1 MKGVIGIDEVGRG
14 PLAGPV
20 TVCAVYLVDSNK
32 ASKEYFNNIVRD
44 SKRLSLSSRINIFQ
58 LIRKNR
64 KIKTIYYAV
73 SSRSAKHVD
82 KHGINKSIHDCMI
95 SCLSGLEKD
104 GVDISNLKIN
114 LDGGLK
120 ITGRVVNQEAHIRG
134 DEKFVEIALA
144 SIVAK
149 VTRDSFMIKLA
160 KLHPEYGFERNVGY
174 GTLEHR
180 NAIKRVGITDYHRKT
195 YLSSFKTIRKNLK

>member
-20 TVCAVYLVDSNK
+20 TVCAVYLVDQINAK
-32 ASKEYFNNIVRD
+32 KEYFDNSVRD
-44 SKRLSLSSRINIFQ
+44 SKRLSLARRINIFE

-64 KIKTIYYAV
+64 KINTIYYAV
-73 SSRSAKHVD
+73 SSRSAEHVD

-95 SCLSGLEKD
+95 SCLYKLKKD
-104 GVDISNLKIN
+104 GVDISRIKIN

-120 ITGRVVNQEAHIRG
+120 IQGEDVNQEAHIRG
-134 DEKFVEIALA
+134 DEKFSEIALA
-144 SIVAK
+144 SIMAK
-149 VTRDSFMIKLA
+149 VTRDNFMIKLS

-180 NAIKRVGITDYHRKT
+180 TAIKRVGITKYHRTT

>member
-20 TVCAVYLVDSNK
+20 TVCAVYLADPNK
-32 ASKEYFNNIVRD
+32 AKKDYFNNIIRD
-44 SKRLSLSSRINIFQ
+44 SKRLGISSRINIFQ

-64 KIKTIYYAV
+64 KINTIYYAV

-95 SCLSGLEKD
+95 SCLSSLEKD
-104 GVDISNLKIN
+104 GVDIVKHKIN

-120 ITGRVVNQEAHIRG
+120 ILGRPLNQEAHVRG
-134 DEKFVEIALA
+134 DEKFTEIALA
-144 SIVAK
+144 SIIAK
-149 VTRDSFMIKLA
+149 VTRDNFMIKLA

-180 NAIKRVGITDYHRKT
+180 DAIKRTGVTEYHRTT